1 MIILIGFKKKG
12 RSWYLLKKHE
22 IYLGFGMRKDEGL
35 RNFASSLGELKNGL
49 FNILLFRPFL
59 LSTLIMLGFFIRCKR
74 AFLDKLTH

>member
-35 RNFASSLGELKNGL
+35 RNFASSLGELKTVYLTPCYLGR
-49 FNILLFRPFL
+49 FCFL
-59 LSTLIMLGFFIRCKR
+59 Y
-74 AFLDKLTH
+74 